1 LQNCTG
7 RSDFVVQFVN
17 ILYVNNYFSVQIVNT
32 PPRVSGRQ
40 RLIDATLTSLG
51 EHGYH
56 RSSLRTIADI
66 AGVTAGLVKH
76 HFQGKDALM
85 LEAYRH
91 FRNSLLENC
100 LDAADKA
107 GADPVKRLEALT
119 RSILLLNPSHAG
131 TMRIW
136 AGFVDLVITD
146 PAAAAVQATNRQ
158 RHVRE
163 IRGCIT
169 GIYAARGERLSP
181 KAAQR
186 LALGVNSAIDGVWL
200 ECGLNPSV
208 ATPEEALAIALD
220 MIGGRLGVSFS
231 NGAQNGA

>member
-1 LQNCTG
+1 MN
-7 RSDFVVQFVN
+7 S
-17 ILYVNNYFSVQIVNT
+17 S
-32 PPRVSGRQ
+32 PRTSGRQ

-85 LEAYRH
+85 LEAYRYY
-91 FRNSLLENC
+91 RSSLLESC

-119 RSILLLNPSHAG
+119 RSILILNPSHSG
-131 TMRIW
+131 TIKIW
-136 AGFVDLVITD
+136 AGFVDLVITE
-146 PAAAAVQATNRQ
+146 PEAAAVQATNRE

-163 IRGCIT
+163 IRGCLT
-169 GIYAARGERLSP
+169 GIYAARGEQLSP
-181 KAAQR
+181 DAAQR
-186 LALGVNSAIDGVWL
+186 LALGINSTIDGMWL

-208 ATPEEALAIALD
+208 ASPEEALTIALE
-220 MIGGRLGVSFS
+220 MIGGRIGVSF
-231 NGAQNGA
+231 